1 VSGRENHAPFGRIK
15 EAAMAKRGVVG
26 WLLWDAASY
35 PNGAAIPVDGS
46 ACPVDDVYYL
56 RAWG

>member
-1 VSGRENHAPFGRIK
+1 
-15 EAAMAKRGVVG
+15 MAKRGVVG

-35 PNGAAIPVDGS
+35 ANGAVIPVDGS

-56 RAWG
+56 RAWR